1 MFKKKNR
8 FKDLPDTN
16 QTCKNCGTSFIGKY
30 CPHCSQSVK
39 EFEQPISFMI
49 VDFVGN
55 MFAFDTRFW
64 RTFKAVLYK
73 PGEMTN
79 EFVKGHRVRY
89 MPPFRFYIFM
99 SFVFFFLLNYSISK
113 NFDTNQILKD
123 GDIISVD
130 TSPELVE
137 ADSIL
142 RKELGEEFGYAK
154 TDSIAKVVK
163 KKINKTSDKYKD
175 ESSDDDLV
183 IGNMSEGELKKIGD
197 DIKAHPD
204 YFISRALSYISWALF
219 LFMPFFAF
227 LLWVFFRR
235 SYRFYVIHL
244 IFAINQH
251 AFLFIVFSVMI
262 IINILLPEA
271 ISSYSSILLLLPPI
285 YHFIGAKQLYKKSNI
300 ATIGRLLGAGFIY
313 HLMLVISFAIIVTL
327 STIGVG
333 NIISALF

>member
-1 MFKKKNR
+1 
-8 FKDLPDTN
+8 
-16 QTCKNCGTSFIGKY
+16 
-30 CPHCSQSVK
+30 
-39 EFEQPISFMI
+39 MI
-49 VDFVGN
+49 VDFMGN

-64 RTFKAVLYK
+64 KTFKAVLYK

-113 NFDTNQILKD
+113 NFDTNQIFNEGENK
-123 GDIISVD
+123 ISVND
-130 TSPELVE
+130 SLKLVE
-137 ADSIL
+137 ADSIM
-142 RKELGEEFGYAK
+142 RAELGEEFGYAK
-154 TDSIAKVVK
+154 TDSIANAVK
-163 KKINKTSDKYKD
+163 EKILNNKNVKYKV
-175 ESSDDDLV
+175 ESSDEAFV
-183 IGNMSEGELKKIGD
+183 IGDMNEGDLKKIRD

-262 IINILLPEA
+262 IINMLLPEV
-271 ISSYSSILLLLPPI
+271 ISSYSGILLLLPPI
-285 YHFIGAKQLYKKSNI
+285 YHFIGAKQLYRKSNL

-327 STIGVG
+327 STIGFG